1 MAYEQQ
7 CFGEPLETMPLLFIR
22 LRLVLVQ
29 KSLVRFLYPISYQ
42 LVTASYIDYDIYS
55 SYALEDRVCNYIL
68 ALCQQQKDV
77 CKFSIESETLKKYRM
92 VGLASCVTYYDF
104 GLYGSSCRCCRY
116 KTNVDLNMATTQYIL
131 L

>member
-55 SYALEDRVCNYIL
+55 SYALEDRVY
-68 ALCQQQKDV
+68 LCLD
-77 CKFSIESETLKKYRM
+77 SIFRQSMKQTDRLE
-92 VGLASCVTYYDF
+92 
-104 GLYGSSCRCCRY
+104 
-116 KTNVDLNMATTQYIL
+116 
-131 L
+131 